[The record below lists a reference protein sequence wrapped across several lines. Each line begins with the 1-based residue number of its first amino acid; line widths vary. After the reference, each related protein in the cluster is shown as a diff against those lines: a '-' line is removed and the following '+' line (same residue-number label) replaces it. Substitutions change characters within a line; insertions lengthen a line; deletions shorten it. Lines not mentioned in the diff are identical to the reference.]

1 MTKRASDADAET
13 QPERPAAP
21 IRNPVLRTNHENH
34 ESRLSGLVRDVIVYL
49 LDPMCREGP
58 GELMPWDRT
67 SKFSLTTLS
76 FVPGATADASG
87 EWASERI
94 MHTCMLTGGA
104 LAYALIREAKGRIR
118 FRIAVGHPDFNPPG
132 YAYSWKPPCALTPR
146 CLVGLPGNRVGVLD
160 TTMQCLRSYRPDGTK
175 VGVFWFRE
183 DRGLAGFLVG
193 PPVCGAASPHGMIM
207 VCTRSP
213 GTNALTMW
221 ALTPDLA
228 HHAHGPMVDG
238 FLMSAHTPPV
248 VANSDDIHGMAASAD
263 GFTISSGTSLR
274 VYTNDGAVTRED
286 CDPHAPIP
294 AYDSSGQQLGV
305 FSRFTATS
313 VGLVRLADVHGKWH
327 HTGISLGGV
336 ASSKLAADT
345 ARALAIDRLGRI
357 VISRERDVLILTPIA
372 K

>member
-1 MTKRASDADAET
+1 MTKRASDADAA

-21 IRNPVLRTNHENH
+21 IRNPVLRTNYENH
-34 ESRLSGLVRDVIVYL
+34 ESRLSGLVRDVVVYL

-58 GELMPWDRT
+58 GELLPWDKT
-67 SKFSLTTLS
+67 SKFATTTLS
-76 FVPGATADASG
+76 FVPNADDVSG

-104 LAYALIREAKGRIR
+104 FAYALIREAKGRIQ

-132 YAYSWKPPCALTPR
+132 YAYAWKPPCALTLR
-146 CLVGLPGNRVGVLD
+146 CLIALPGNRVGLLD

-183 DRGLAGFLVG
+183 GRELVG
-193 PPVCGAASPHGMIM
+193 TPVCGAASPHGMVM

-213 GTNALTMW
+213 NTGVLTMW

-238 FLMSAHTPPV
+238 FLLAGHTPPA
-248 VANSDDIHGMAASAD
+248 VASLCDIHGIAASGD
-263 GFTISSGTSLR
+263 GFTISADTSLR
-274 VYTNDGAVTRED
+274 VYTNDGAVKRTDDDKR
-286 CDPHAPIP
+286 APIP
-294 AYDSSGQQLGV
+294 AYDSSGQRLGAH
-305 FSRFTATS
+305 SRFASTS
-313 VGLVRLADVHGKWH
+313 IGLVRLSSAYGKWV
-327 HTGISLGGV
+327 HTGITLDAGT
-336 ASSKLAADT
+336 SSKLANDT
-345 ARALAIDRLGRI
+345 VRALAIDRLGRI
-357 VISRERDVLILTPIA
+357 VISRERDVLIIAPIA